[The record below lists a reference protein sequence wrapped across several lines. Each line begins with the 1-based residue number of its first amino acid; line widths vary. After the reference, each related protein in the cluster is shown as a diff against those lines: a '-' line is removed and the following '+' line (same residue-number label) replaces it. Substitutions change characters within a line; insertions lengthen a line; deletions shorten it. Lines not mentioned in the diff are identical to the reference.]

1 MRRNSMHL
9 TGVPEGKGNIHRDD
23 GQEFF
28 ILGKIHASDD
38 LQIEVSSRKNKTKFT
53 SRITAIKSEIY
64 THAHTHTHNNVYLYI
79 HLIAHPFCAND
90 VAWI

>member
-1 MRRNSMHL
+1 MKRNSMHP

-38 LQIEVSSRKNKTKFT
+38 LQIEVSSRINKKFT
-53 SRITAIKSEIY
+53 SRITAIKLEIY
-64 THAHTHTHNNVYLYI
+64 THTRTHNT
-79 HLIAHPFCAND
+79 HLIAHLFCAND